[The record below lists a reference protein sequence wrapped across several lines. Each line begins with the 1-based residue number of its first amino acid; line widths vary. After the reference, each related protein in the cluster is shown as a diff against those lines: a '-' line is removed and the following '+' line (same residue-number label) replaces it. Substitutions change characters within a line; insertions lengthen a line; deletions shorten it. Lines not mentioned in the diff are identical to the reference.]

1 MSKLKVMV
9 LRPTIFEVEAENFE
23 KAKQQI
29 IEGLI
34 NSRQMKPSDPIE
46 FREIIDGNTKE
57 SETPTEEKT

>member
-29 IEGLI
+29 VEGLI

-46 FREIIDGNTKE
+46 FREVVDGDIKE
-57 SETPTEEKT
+57 TEI